1 MVKPMGEKEISVA
14 CRSEKRIADSN
25 ASQHCLKMLPSQD
38 SADKFEVTYIT
49 LERTGDTTATARVAT
64 VQQAN
69 FVLEQWSKTLQAPQ
83 SAVCH
88 IGFHFE
94 DGFECRAR
102 YKIGGEQKRVS
113 IARDLR
119 KGISFEAFS
128 YLRSESRG
136 VVGAQDGR
144 RMSDGAVWSVS
155 TLLERYS
162 I

>member
-1 MVKPMGEKEISVA
+1 MHKPVKQAAIGAA
-14 CRSEKRIADSN
+14 CRAERNIANLPASEIYLDMS
-25 ASQHCLKMLPSQD
+25 PSQYP
-38 SADKFEVTYIT
+38 ADRLEVAYIT
-49 LERTGDTTATARVAT
+49 LERTGGITATARVAT

-69 FVLEQWSKTLQAPQ
+69 FVLEQWSKTLRAPER
-83 SAVCH
+83 AVCH

-119 KGISFEAFS
+119 KGIAFEALS
-128 YLRSESRG
+128 YARSGNRRVFE
-136 VVGAQDGR
+136 AEDGKR
-144 RMSDGAVWSVS
+144 ISDGAVWSIR

-162 I
+162 L